1 MRMYD
6 IILKK
11 RHGEELTDSEI
22 KFFIYGFTSGDI
34 PDYQASAL
42 CMAVCF
48 NGMNE
53 REISALTRCM
63 TDSGDKI
70 DLSSLKNTTDKHS
83 TGGVGDKT
91 TLIVAPIAAALGLSV
106 AKMSGR
112 GLGHTGGT
120 IDKLESISGYRT
132 SLTEEEF
139 LAQVKRI
146 GIAVIGQTGN
156 LTPADKKLY
165 ALRDV
170 TATVDSLPLIVSSI
184 MSKKLAAGAE
194 NIVLDVKCGSGA
206 FMKTPTDAEELA
218 REMVKIGKMND
229 RHVSALIT
237 NMDRPLGHS
246 VGNSLEVLEAVRVL
260 RNEEKGDLRTLC
272 LELASEMYSLAF
284 GKDHN
289 DSLMQATA
297 ILESGRAYEKMLEW
311 ISAQGGD
318 IKQLENNTLPVA
330 LYTREVKAPC
340 DGYISH
346 VDAEVVGHAACV
358 LGAGRMSKSDTIDLG
373 AGIVL
378 KKNTGEHT
386 DKNEVTAVLYSSSE
400 AKLDEGE
407 KILLSSMKYSDTEPD
422 KLPLIYGII
431 K

>member
-1 MRMYD
+1 
-6 IILKK
+6 
-11 RHGEELTDSEI
+11 
-22 KFFIYGFTSGDI
+22 
-34 PDYQASAL
+34 
-42 CMAVCF
+42 
-48 NGMNE
+48 
-53 REISALTRCM
+53 
-63 TDSGDKI
+63 
-70 DLSSLKNTTDKHS
+70 
-83 TGGVGDKT
+83 
-91 TLIVAPIAAALGLSV
+91 
-106 AKMSGR
+106 
-112 GLGHTGGT
+112 
-120 IDKLESISGYRT
+120 
-132 SLTEEEF
+132 
-139 LAQVKRI
+139 
-146 GIAVIGQTGN
+146 
-156 LTPADKKLY
+156 
-165 ALRDV
+165 
-170 TATVDSLPLIVSSI
+170 

-246 VGNSLEVLEAVRVL
+246 IGNSLEVLEAVRIL

-272 LELASEMYSLAF
+272 LELAAEMYSLAY

-289 DSLMQATA
+289 YSLMQATA
-297 ILESGRAYEKMLEW
+297 VLESGKAYEKMLEW

-318 IKQLENNTLPVA
+318 IKQLENNALPIA
-330 LYTREVKAPC
+330 PYTREVEAPC

-346 VDAEVVGHAACV
+346 IDAEVVGHAACV
-358 LGAGRMSKSDTIDLG
+358 LGAGRISKSDTIDLG

-386 DKNEVTAVLYSSSE
+386 DKSEVIAILYSSSK

-407 KILLSSMKYSDTEPD
+407 KILLSSIKYSDTEPD

>member
-22 KFFIYGFTSGDI
+22 KFFIDGFTSGDI

-53 REISALTRCM
+53 RETSALTRCM

-70 DLSSLKNTTDKHS
+70 DLSSLKNTADKHS

-229 RHVSALIT
+229 RHVSALTT

-272 LELASEMYSLAF
+272 LELASEMYSLTF

-297 ILESGRAYEKMLEW
+297 ILESGKAYEKMLEW

-318 IKQLENNTLPVA
+318 IKQLENDTIPVA
-330 LYTREVKAPC
+330 PYTREVKAPC
-340 DGYISH
+340 NGYISH